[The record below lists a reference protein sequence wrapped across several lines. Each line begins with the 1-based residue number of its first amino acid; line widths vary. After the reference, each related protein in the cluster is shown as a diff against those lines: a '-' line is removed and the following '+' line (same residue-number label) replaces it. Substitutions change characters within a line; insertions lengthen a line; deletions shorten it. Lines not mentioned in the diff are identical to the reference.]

1 MGNQV
6 ITFTEQQLEN
16 YQDCTFFTRKE
27 ILRVFKRFRDM
38 CPDIVPKQMTH
49 DEPRTIGIPTRYVE
63 QLPELRENPFR
74 RRICEVFTD
83 DGIRDLTFEDFL
95 DMLSVFS
102 EQAPRNIKVYYA
114 FKIYGRFAP
123 NMEDYFRF
131 VTSKLRFLLSIE
143 DRFQTRPS
151 DVNKEN
157 GNYYVFHT
165 AVLDRTCIE
174 KVTRSSAHTGLG
186 TRRPEHGASS
196 LIYITTLTLYFDGDD
211 YIGVRDLEEATK
223 LLTRNELN
231 AEEIAQVAEK
241 VIEEADVDGDG
252 KLSYMEF
259 EQVILRAPDFIST
272 FHIRI

>member
-1 MGNQV
+1 
-6 ITFTEQQLEN
+6 
-16 YQDCTFFTRKE
+16 
-27 ILRVFKRFRDM
+27 M

-114 FKIYGRFAP
+114 FKIY
-123 NMEDYFRF
+123 D
-131 VTSKLRFLLSIE
+131 
-143 DRFQTRPS
+143 
-151 DVNKEN
+151 
-157 GNYYVFHT
+157 
-165 AVLDRTCIE
+165 
-174 KVTRSSAHTGLG
+174 
-186 TRRPEHGASS
+186 
-196 LIYITTLTLYFDGDD
+196 FDGDD